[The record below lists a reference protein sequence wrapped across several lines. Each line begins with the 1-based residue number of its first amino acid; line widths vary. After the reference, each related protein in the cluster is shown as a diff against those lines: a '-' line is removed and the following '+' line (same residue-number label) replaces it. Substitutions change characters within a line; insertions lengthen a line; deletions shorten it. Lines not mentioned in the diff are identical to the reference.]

1 MTSESGCTLTD
12 ALQTGGIHPL
22 HVKGRTKDAVLRA
35 MVNVIRLPEDVDRDG
50 LYRMLLAREALEST
64 AVGEGIAIPHP
75 RHPGALP
82 GDHPIVALCFLDKPV
97 DFGALDGLPVFAL
110 FALIS
115 PTSKIHLHILSR
127 IFFSLRQ
134 PEFKQCI
141 VRRVSSGEILDVIRR
156 IEAKIAEH

>member
-1 MTSESGCTLTD
+1 
-12 ALQTGGIHPL
+12 
-22 HVKGRTKDAVLRA
+22 
-35 MVNVIRLPEDVDRDG
+35 MVNVMRLPENVDRDG

-75 RHPGALP
+75 RHPGALQ
-82 GDHPIVALCFLDKPV
+82 GDHPIVTLCFLDKPV

-141 VRRVSSGEILDVIRR
+141 VRHAASGEILDVTRR